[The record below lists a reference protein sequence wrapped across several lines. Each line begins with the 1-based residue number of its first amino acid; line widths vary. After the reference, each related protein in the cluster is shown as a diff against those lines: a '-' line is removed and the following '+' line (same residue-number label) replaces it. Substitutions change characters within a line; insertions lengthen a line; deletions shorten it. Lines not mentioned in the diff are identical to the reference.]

1 MKYIY
6 WVLFVL
12 STSGCASSITN
23 STDAEEKFKKLA
35 VEEIKNSTIDSY
47 LDKKYTI
54 ELKNISNVNGYKF
67 NDFDIKVSAKEGFN
81 SLDNEKKAELLDEVT
96 ENMSDFIDCGE
107 KIECS
112 LNEFKVSTE
121 NHSYVL
127 DTTQGSPDSYKFDGE
142 IYDPYA
148 PTEEQQKINEI
159 YSNLTFVVKNISGL
173 SDYGY
178 PPEYTISSKH
188 GLDITYSLLGAQES
202 AEILLNLI
210 EQTDEASLINSAKHL
225 EQTIKGMDALKGQEY
240 NQQLVDSFLSDIEA
254 IMTVYAPS
262 ELEKDDDGV
271 RGQPG
276 LSYYYHN
283 LKN

>member
-67 NDFDIKVSAKEGFN
+67 NDFDIKVSGKEEFN

-127 DTTQGSPDSYKFDGE
+127 DTT
-142 IYDPYA
+142 
-148 PTEEQQKINEI
+148 
-159 YSNLTFVVKNISGL
+159 
-173 SDYGY
+173 
-178 PPEYTISSKH
+178 
-188 GLDITYSLLGAQES
+188 
-202 AEILLNLI
+202 
-210 EQTDEASLINSAKHL
+210 
-225 EQTIKGMDALKGQEY
+225 
-240 NQQLVDSFLSDIEA
+240 
-254 IMTVYAPS
+254 
-262 ELEKDDDGV
+262 
-271 RGQPG
+271 
-276 LSYYYHN
+276 
-283 LKN
+283 